1 MAHNGKYIFLPLI
14 AAVLGFSSFLR
25 SDGAENVRNVQIV
38 ALLASGMGLG
48 VALAHLKLIMGSKT

>member
-1 MAHNGKYIFLPLI
+1 MANKGKYLFLPLL

-48 VALAHLKLIMGSKT
+48 VALAHLKLVLGTK